1 VPAQLLHLG
10 RIAIRWRWRKGPVA
24 GAAFPSGVRLGI
36 MFAPIARRPMTD
48 QPVPEPHDVLAEIRA
63 FVANWFRDG
72 KEDGLELDTPLVTS
86 GIVDSAG
93 VIEVVEFL
101 EERFRVTVQD
111 SDVSLANCNTLQGL
125 TELVQR
131 RMSA

>member
-1 VPAQLLHLG
+1 MLAPDPLPRLMTLHQPA
-10 RIAIRWRWRKGPVA
+10 PE
-24 GAAFPSGVRLGI
+24 GA
-36 MFAPIARRPMTD
+36 
-48 QPVPEPHDVLAEIRA
+48 EVLPEIRT

-72 KEDGLELDTPLVTS
+72 KQDGLDEDTPLVTS

-101 EERFRVTVQD
+101 EQRFGVRVHD
-111 SDVSLANCNTLQGL
+111 ADVSLANCNTLRGL
-125 TELVQR
+125 TDLVKS